1 LAIGAAGAGL
11 ALGSILLREGRKT
24 AGKPP
29 PLSVAV
35 KPMRSGAALSINF

>member
-11 ALGSILLREGRKT
+11 ALGSILLREGRKA

-29 PLSVAV
+29 VSVAV
-35 KPMRSGAALSINF
+35 KPMRGGAALSINF